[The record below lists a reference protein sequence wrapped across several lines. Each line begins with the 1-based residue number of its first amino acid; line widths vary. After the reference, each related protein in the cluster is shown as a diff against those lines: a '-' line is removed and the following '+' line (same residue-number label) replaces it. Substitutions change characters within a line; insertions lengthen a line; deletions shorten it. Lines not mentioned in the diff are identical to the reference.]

1 MIKINLNKIY
11 SCEDLQKIDLEKI
24 KQDVQIRKANHLPS
38 NYPDYSLSVASLNR
52 ASELLYSRELYQS
65 TIEQQMFLSSFV
77 FNDDEMFLQVL
88 EKYQIDI
95 HQLYKVLISFLKYRQ
110 KYQSINIASKDL
122 ELLKKHYNLAQV
134 EIILNKV
141 SELTYFQGDSKS
153 KQKTKKSD

>member
-24 KQDVQIRKANHLPS
+24 KQDVQIRKENHSPS
-38 NYPDYSLSVASLNR
+38 NYPDYSLSAASLNR
-52 ASELLYSRELYQS
+52 ASELLYSRDLYQS

-77 FNDDEMFLQVL
+77 FDDEMFLQVL
-88 EKYQIDI
+88 DKYQIDI
-95 HQLYKVLISFLKYRQ
+95 HQLYKVLVSFLKYRQ

-122 ELLKKHYNLAQV
+122 KLLKKHYNLAQV

-141 SELTYFQGDSKS
+141 SELTYFQEDSKS